1 MRMDA
6 RSRRRRGGNN
16 YTVVFV
22 VVFVIW
28 FIIVSGIIISR
39 RFDFGAN
46 DTDSTISETESVPGS
61 GTESDNTK
69 DSDTEPDTT
78 DAIATEE
85 APVTYKEI
93 TLLSAGDIMFHMA
106 QIEYAKAAG
115 GNGTYDF
122 TNTFKYIKD
131 LVSSADY
138 AVANFETTL
147 AGDAYEYKGYP
158 AFNSPDSTL
167 DAIKDAGFDMLLFAN
182 NHCYDTYKN
191 GLIRTQEKFID
202 YGFDYIGAKLDPE
215 NDGYLI
221 VDINGI
227 KVGML
232 NYADDLSGG
241 ITEPRHIN
249 GRVIREGDLGY
260 MNLYNLSLLDEFY
273 NEVRENINTMRDNG
287 ADIIIFY
294 IHWGLEYKT
303 KHNWYQEQVAQE
315 LCNLGVDV
323 IIGGHPHVVQDV
335 AILTNEH
342 DSTKKTLCYYSLGNL
357 VSNQNR
363 VTLGEDFTNS
373 RLTEG
378 GLIVM
383 LTIRLYSTGECLVV
397 KAEAIPTWVHRY
409 KTNIGIV
416 HEIVPAKAALENP
429 EAYGLT
435 ATSFGKKNAEEVY
448 TATLNIIGGVTEAF
462 NESVILPAVGGV
474 E

>member
-241 ITEPRHIN
+241 ITEPRYIN

-335 AILTNEH
+335 AVLTNEH

>member
-46 DTDSTISETESVPGS
+46 DTDSIISETESVPGS

-241 ITEPRHIN
+241 ITEPRYIN

>member
-1 MRMDA
+1 MDA

-46 DTDSTISETESVPGS
+46 DTDSIISETESVPGS

-241 ITEPRHIN
+241 ITEPRYIN

>member
-1 MRMDA
+1 MDA

-182 NHCYDTYKN
+182 NHCYDTYRN

-241 ITEPRHIN
+241 ITEPRYIN

>member
-69 DSDTEPDTT
+69 DSNTEPDTT

-241 ITEPRHIN
+241 ITEPRYIN

>member
-1 MRMDA
+1 MDA

-241 ITEPRHIN
+241 ITEPRYIN

-383 LTIRLYSTGECLVV
+383 LTIRL
-397 KAEAIPTWVHRY
+397 
-409 KTNIGIV
+409 
-416 HEIVPAKAALENP
+416 
-429 EAYGLT
+429 
-435 ATSFGKKNAEEVY
+435 
-448 TATLNIIGGVTEAF
+448 
-462 NESVILPAVGGV
+462 
-474 E
+474 

>member
-241 ITEPRHIN
+241 ITEPRYIN

-397 KAEAIPTWVHRY
+397 KAEAIPIWVHRY

>member
-1 MRMDA
+1 MDA

-241 ITEPRHIN
+241 ITEPRYIN

>member
-1 MRMDA
+1 MDA

-46 DTDSTISETESVPGS
+46 DTDSIISETESVPGS

-182 NHCYDTYKN
+182 NHCYDTYRN

-241 ITEPRHIN
+241 ITEPRYIN

>member
-1 MRMDA
+1 MGR
-6 RSRRRRGGNN
+6 RYHRRRGGN
-16 YTVVFV
+16 YTVVLIT
-22 VVFVIW
+22 VFIIW

-39 RFDFGAN
+39 RFDFGAD
-46 DTDSTISETESVPGS
+46 DTDSTIGETESVPTS
-61 GTESDNTK
+61 DTESGDTK
-69 DSDTEPDTT
+69 DSDTEPSTT
-78 DAIATEE
+78 DAIVTEE
-85 APVTYKEI
+85 DPVTYKEI

-115 GNGTYDF
+115 ENGTYDF

-131 LVSSADY
+131 LDSSADY

-147 AGDAYEYKGYP
+147 AGDAYKYSGFP
-158 AFNSPDSTL
+158 AFNAPDSTL
-167 DAIKDAGFDMLLFAN
+167 DAIKYAGFDMMLFAN
-182 NHCYDTYKN
+182 NHCYDTYKH

-202 YGFDYIGAKLDPE
+202 YGLDYIGAKLDPE
-215 NDGYLI
+215 NDGCLT
-221 VDINGI
+221 VDIGGV

-232 NYADDLSGG
+232 NYVDDLSGG
-241 ITEPRHIN
+241 ITEPRYIN

-260 MNLYNLSLLDEFY
+260 MNIYNLSLLDEFY
-273 NEVRENINTMRDNG
+273 DEVRQNIDAMRAGG

-294 IHWGLEYKT
+294 IHWGHEYKT

-363 VTLGEDFTNS
+363 VTLGEDFSNS
-373 RLTEG
+373 SLTEG
-378 GLIVM
+378 GLIVK

-448 TATLNIIGGVTEAF
+448 KATLNIIGGVTEAF
-462 NESVILPAVGGV
+462 NESVIFPAVGGV

>member
-16 YTVVFV
+16 YTVVFI

-241 ITEPRHIN
+241 ITEPRYIN

>member
-182 NHCYDTYKN
+182 NHCYDTYRN

-241 ITEPRHIN
+241 ITEPRYIN

>member
-241 ITEPRHIN
+241 ITEPRYIN

-462 NESVILPAVGGV
+462 NESVNLPAVGGV

>member
-1 MRMDA
+1 MDA

-46 DTDSTISETESVPGS
+46 DTDSIISETESVPGS

-115 GNGTYDF
+115 GNATYDF

-241 ITEPRHIN
+241 ITEPRYIN